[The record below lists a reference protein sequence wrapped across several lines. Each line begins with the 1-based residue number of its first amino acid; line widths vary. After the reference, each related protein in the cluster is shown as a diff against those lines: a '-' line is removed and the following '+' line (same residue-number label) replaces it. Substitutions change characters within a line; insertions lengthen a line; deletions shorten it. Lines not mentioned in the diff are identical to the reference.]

1 MAYMVDN
8 ELNTYVR
15 QLQGGRKQR
24 WCVLR
29 ASSQSEPACI
39 DIYTHDTKTQFKRSI
54 PLEKNLNPL
63 VVKNSDVGSG
73 KKKSAKHSYFALKV
87 GKSVHHFT
95 TDSWRKLE
103 EWCALIRQAMD
114 SGK

>member
-1 MAYMVDN
+1 MY
-8 ELNTYVR
+8 LR
-15 QLQGGRKQR
+15 HLQGGRKRR

-29 ASSQSEPACI
+29 AFSQSEPACI
-39 DIYTHDTKTQFKRSI
+39 DIYTDDTRTEFKRSI
-54 PLEKNLNPL
+54 PLEKNLNPI
-63 VVKNSDVGSG
+63 VVKNSDVSSG

-87 GKSVHHFT
+87 GKTVHHFT
-95 TDSWRKLE
+95 TDSWRELE